1 MKKIFSVV
9 IFFAAMSFW
18 GCNADK
24 QELILQGEEQLVT
37 VRATI
42 GNRPDSRVVL
52 TQKADGNIKTEWK
65 EGDAFFGVTGSRV
78 IEYTDAVV
86 NGSVASFTPNGYVSN
101 GNKVNALYPLKENYL
116 TNAASTD
123 GFEISLAGQDGT
135 LETLADYTYMTASA
149 TVEKGMLDF
158 KFKNEIVV
166 LRLTGMMFPADANV
180 SSVSE
185 IVVSGTGIS
194 DVAVAN
200 LSGDVPTVSVSA
212 TDNQINIKKSITV
225 NNGVLEDVYV
235 AFFPASN
242 VNDLSITV
250 LTNDAKPYRYNYD
263 NSVNFEKGN
272 VYTLSDKS
280 LSLRYEPGDYYKDGN
295 IEGVVVEV
303 DKNGGNGKI
312 ISLLE
317 TKTTWMTGATLSNAN
332 VTSNKDDGLKNT
344 EAITKSTQYAGS
356 IDRFQ
361 AIKWCVKSCGNGWYL
376 PALNEWTKVLA
387 NKDRINETLA
397 KLNKTI
403 ISGNYWTST
412 QRDYNTAYISNG
424 SYYIMTNSYS
434 VRALHKF

>member
-1 MKKIFSVV
+1 
-9 IFFAAMSFW
+9 
-18 GCNADK
+18 
-24 QELILQGEEQLVT
+24 
-37 VRATI
+37 
-42 GNRPDSRVVL
+42 
-52 TQKADGNIKTEWK
+52 
-65 EGDAFFGVTGSRV
+65 
-78 IEYTDAVV
+78 
-86 NGSVASFTPNGYVSN
+86 
-101 GNKVNALYPLKENYL
+101 
-116 TNAASTD
+116 
-123 GFEISLAGQDGT
+123 
-135 LETLADYTYMTASA
+135 MTASA

-166 LRLTGMMFPADANV
+166 LRLTGMMFPANANV
-180 SSVSE
+180 SSASE

-200 LSGDVPTVSVSA
+200 LSGDAPMVSVSP

-317 TKTTWMTGATLSNAN
+317 TKTTWMTGPTLSNAN
-332 VTSNKDDGLKNT
+332 VTNNKDDGLKNT